1 MIGLLLLVISLAIAG
16 VGLYRAERSLFARGE
31 SAADASAAQL
41 REAAEAHPVEL
52 NPNYTEAPVRSG
64 ASPAIGALDVGGIRG
79 SGDGASGDGA
89 SGDGARGD
97 GAAIPLNRGVNV
109 GGDGA
114 REPAARPRTANDHIL
129 VVDLDQKVRSRLREI
144 LGDSYS
150 VVEAENAT
158 RAVSMMS
165 RRQPALA
172 IVGSNVKDRHGRP
185 FWEWMR
191 RSDTLGT
198 IPVLLITALTAHEDI
213 ADRFDHLPYRPTSV
227 LRKPL
232 LIDEVGRTV
241 SRLIDGQEDPWGTD
255 NTWGS
260 FSSGNDEDIRF
271 VRRAQEDVEAN
282 IANPSFGVRELS
294 AEMGL
299 SARQLQRRL
308 RETTGQSPNSFIRSI
323 RLQQAAHLLE
333 HGSEPVSQV
342 AYAVGFNSLSY
353 FAKCFREHFGRNP
366 SEFTVRHQRPVPT
379 DV

>member
-1 MIGLLLLVISLAIAG
+1 MIGLILLVISLAIAG

-52 NPNYTEAPVRSG
+52 NPKYSEAPVRSG
-64 ASPAIGALDVGGIRG
+64 APQDIGAIGA
-79 SGDGASGDGA
+79 
-89 SGDGARGD
+89 GDGARGD
-97 GAAIPLNRGVNV
+97 GAATALGRVAAP
-109 GGDGA
+109 GGDGVRDR
-114 REPAARPRTANDHIL
+114 REPVVRPRTANDHIL

-165 RRQPALA
+165 RREPALA

-241 SRLIDGQEDPWGTD
+241 SRLIDGQEDPWGTE
-255 NTWGS
+255 NAWGN

-271 VRRAQEDVEAN
+271 VRRAQEDVEGH
-282 IANPSFGVRELS
+282 IADPSFGVRELS

-366 SEFTVRHQRPVPT
+366 SEFTVRHQRSAPT
-379 DV
+379 VA

>member
-1 MIGLLLLVISLAIAG
+1 MIGLLLLIISLAIAG
-16 VGLYRAERSLFARGE
+16 IGLFRAEKTLFVRGE
-31 SAADASAAQL
+31 ASADASARQL
-41 REAAEAHPVEL
+41 AEAAETFPVEAVTAVPDNGGL
-52 NPNYTEAPVRSG
+52 AVDRGPIKSSGDGHYAAP
-64 ASPAIGALDVGGIRG
+64 PAVGTTTP
-79 SGDGASGDGA
+79 SGDGA
-89 SGDGARGD
+89 
-97 GAAIPLNRGVNV
+97 PV
-109 GGDGA
+109 
-114 REPAARPRTANDHIL
+114 RPNNDQVL

-144 LGDSYS
+144 LGETYS
-150 VVEAENAT
+150 VVEAENAA

-191 RSDTLGT
+191 RSDTLGSV
-198 IPVLLITALTAHEDI
+198 PVLLVTALTAHEDI
-213 ADRFDHLPYRPTSV
+213 ADRFDHLPYQPSAV

-241 SRLIDGQEDPWGTD
+241 SRLVEGREDPWGGD
-255 NTWGS
+255 GAWGA
-260 FSSGNDEDIRF
+260 FANGNDEDVRF
-271 VRRAQEDVEAN
+271 VRRAQEGVEAN
-282 IANPSFGVRELS
+282 LSNPNFGVRELS

-323 RLQQAAHLLE
+323 RLQQAARQLE
-333 HGSEPVSQV
+333 QGSEPVSQV

-366 SEFTVRHQRPVPT
+366 SEFTARRHRAGLAV
-379 DV
+379 

>member
-1 MIGLLLLVISLAIAG
+1 MIGLILLVISLAIAG
-16 VGLYRAERSLFARGE
+16 VGLYRAEKTLFSRGTA
-31 SAADASAAQL
+31 SADASARQL
-41 REAAEAHPVEL
+41 AEAAEAFPVEAARHD
-52 NPNYTEAPVRSG
+52 TFESEAPL
-64 ASPAIGALDVGGIRG
+64 ADQDFPIAT
-79 SGDGASGDGA
+79 GDGVASVPGPI
-89 SGDGARGD
+89 SVSPNTQ
-97 GAAIPLNRGVNV
+97 IPV
-109 GGDGA
+109 
-114 REPAARPRTANDHIL
+114 ANDQVL

-144 LGDSYS
+144 LGDTYS
-150 VVEAENAT
+150 VVEAENAA

-191 RSDTLGT
+191 RSDTLGQV
-198 IPVLLITALTAHEDI
+198 PVLLITALTAHEDI
-213 ADRFDHLPYRPTSV
+213 ADRFDHLPYRPSAV

-241 SRLIDGQEDPWGTD
+241 SRIVEGNEDSWSSDPTWGT
-255 NTWGS
+255 
-260 FSSGNDEDIRF
+260 FQIGNDEDARF
-271 VRRAQEDVEAN
+271 VRRAQQDVEGN

-323 RLQQAAHLLE
+323 RLQQAARMLE

-366 SEFTVRHQRPVPT
+366 SEFTARRARTGASV
-379 DV
+379 

>member
-1 MIGLLLLVISLAIAG
+1 MIGLLLLIVSLALAG
-16 VGLYRAERSLFARGE
+16 FGLFRAEKTLFVRGE
-31 SAADASAAQL
+31 ASADASSRQL
-41 REAAEAHPVEL
+41 AEAAESFPVE
-52 NPNYTEAPVRSG
+52 TAEAPSPVSEGGSATDRGPVKSTGDGYRSPAPPV
-64 ASPAIGALDVGGIRG
+64 ASPASNASP
-79 SGDGASGDGA
+79 SGDGAA
-89 SGDGARGD
+89 
-97 GAAIPLNRGVNV
+97 V
-109 GGDGA
+109 
-114 REPAARPRTANDHIL
+114 RPNNDQVL
-129 VVDLDQKVRSRLREI
+129 VVDLDQKVRNRLREI
-144 LGDSYS
+144 LGETYS
-150 VVEAENAT
+150 VVEAENAA

-191 RSDTLGT
+191 RSDTLGSV
-198 IPVLLITALTAHEDI
+198 PVLLVTALTAHEDI
-213 ADRFDHLPYRPTSV
+213 ADRFDHLPYQPSAV

-241 SRLIDGQEDPWGTD
+241 SRLVEGREDPWGGD
-255 NTWGS
+255 GAWGA
-260 FSSGNDEDIRF
+260 FATGNDEDVRF

-282 IANPSFGVRELS
+282 ISNPNFGVRELS

-323 RLQQAAHLLE
+323 RLQQAARQLE
-333 HGSEPVSQV
+333 QGSEPVSQV

-366 SEFTVRHQRPVPT
+366 SEFTARRHRAGLAV
-379 DV
+379 